1 MDYHQA
7 WCKLAYWE
15 LSQRVGPPYP
25 VEHPAVNVFGQVDHP
40 DGLSL
45 ETLAQ
50 HSFSPPPD
58 SVRKTRCKIGL
69 GKFTTTEYRID
80 I

>member
-1 MDYHQA
+1 MEHHQA

-25 VEHPAVNVFGQVDHP
+25 VELPAVNVFGHVDHP

-50 HSFSPPPD
+50 HSFSPPD
-58 SVRKTRCKIGL
+58 SVKKTRCKIGL
-69 GKFTTTEYRID
+69 GMHYF
-80 I
+80 